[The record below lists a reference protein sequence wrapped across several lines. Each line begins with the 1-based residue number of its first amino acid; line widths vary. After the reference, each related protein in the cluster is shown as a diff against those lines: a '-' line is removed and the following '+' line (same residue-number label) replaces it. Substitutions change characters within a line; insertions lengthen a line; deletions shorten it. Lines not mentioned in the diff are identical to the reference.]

1 MLEKP
6 KLSIVLEKDN
16 LIVYLSIFL
25 IVIITGLYTI
35 FGIGMPMSAIEMTK
49 MSGIFSM
56 SSSMEMNMNM
66 GSNNMDMNMGSINMD
81 MKNRWSISMAISMFL
96 MWWLMMIAMMTPSA
110 APTLLLFHNL
120 KKIGSEGKKAL
131 SYTYLFLFGYLIIWA
146 IFSLIACI
154 IHKFFDI
161 SSITDAAMM
170 QLKSV
175 QFSGILLITA
185 GVYQFTPLKNA
196 CLKKCRTPIDFLS
209 SNNRKGA
216 KGSFI
221 MGAHH
226 GLFCLGCCWALMA
239 LLFVGG
245 VMNLF
250 WITGLALYVLIEKI
264 IIKAGWLDKI
274 MGLILIFFGTFG
286 SKKNQK

>member
-49 MSGIFSM
+49 MSGIFRM

-66 GSNNMDMNMGSINMD
+66 GSNNMDM
-81 MKNRWSISMAISMFL
+81 KNRWSISMAMSMFL

-154 IHKFFDI
+154 IHKFFDT

-196 CLKKCRTPIDFLS
+196 CLEKCRTPIDFLS

-274 MGLILIFFGTFG
+274 MGLILIFFGT
-286 SKKNQK
+286 SLLI

>member
-35 FGIGMPMSAIEMTK
+35 FGIGMSMSAIEMTK

-56 SSSMEMNMNM
+56 PSSMEMNMNM
-66 GSNNMDMNMGSINMD
+66 GSNNMDMNMGSNNMD

-154 IHKFFDI
+154 IHKFFDT

-196 CLKKCRTPIDFLS
+196 CLERCRTPIDFLS
-209 SNNRKGA
+209 CNNRKGA

-264 IIKAGWLDKI
+264 IIR
-274 MGLILIFFGTFG
+274 
-286 SKKNQK
+286 

>member
-35 FGIGMPMSAIEMTK
+35 FGIGMSMSAIEMTK

-56 SSSMEMNMNM
+56 PSSMEMNMNM
-66 GSNNMDMNMGSINMD
+66 GSNNMDMNMGSNNTD
-81 MKNRWSISMAISMFL
+81 MKNRWSISMAMSMFL

-154 IHKFFDI
+154 IHKFFDT

-196 CLKKCRTPIDFLS
+196 CLERCRTPIDFLS

-274 MGLILIFFGTFG
+274 MGLILIFFGT
-286 SKKNQK
+286 SLLI

>member
-66 GSNNMDMNMGSINMD
+66 GSNNMD

-154 IHKFFDI
+154 IHKFFDT

-196 CLKKCRTPIDFLS
+196 CLEKCRTPIDFLS

-250 WITGLALYVLIEKI
+250 WITGLAFYVLIEKI

-274 MGLILIFFGTFG
+274 MGLILIFFGT
-286 SKKNQK
+286 SLLI

>member
-66 GSNNMDMNMGSINMD
+66 GSNNMD

-154 IHKFFDI
+154 IHKFFDT
-161 SSITDAAMM
+161 SSITDTAMM

-196 CLKKCRTPIDFLS
+196 CLEKCRTPIDFLS

-264 IIKAGWLDKI
+264 IIKARWLDKI
-274 MGLILIFFGTFG
+274 MGLILIFFGT
-286 SKKNQK
+286 SLLI

>member
-66 GSNNMDMNMGSINMD
+66 GSNNMD

-154 IHKFFDI
+154 IHKFFDT

-196 CLKKCRTPIDFLS
+196 CLERCRTPIDFLS

-264 IIKAGWLDKI
+264 IIQARWLDKI
-274 MGLILIFFGTFG
+274 MGLILIIFGIFLFL
-286 SKKNQK
+286 

>member
-56 SSSMEMNMNM
+56 SSSMEINMNM
-66 GSNNMDMNMGSINMD
+66 GSNNMDM
-81 MKNRWSISMAISMFL
+81 KNGWSISMAISMFL

-154 IHKFFDI
+154 IHKFFDT

-196 CLKKCRTPIDFLS
+196 CLEKCRTPIDFLS

-274 MGLILIFFGTFG
+274 MGLILIFFGT
-286 SKKNQK
+286 SLLI

>member
-1 MLEKP
+1 MENKP
-6 KLSIVLEKDN
+6 NLSTVLEKDN
-16 LIVYLSIFL
+16 LIVYLSIIL
-25 IVIITGLYTI
+25 IIIITGVYTI

-49 MSGIFSM
+49 MSGIFSIP
-56 SSSMEMNMNM
+56 SSMDMNM
-66 GSNNMDMNMGSINMD
+66 GSNNME

-96 MWWLMMIAMMTPSA
+96 MWGLMMIAMMTPSA

-154 IHKFFDI
+154 IHKFFDT

-196 CLKKCRTPIDFLS
+196 CLEKCRTPIDFLS

-274 MGLILIFFGTFG
+274 MGLILIFFGT
-286 SKKNQK
+286 SLLI

>member
-1 MLEKP
+1 MENKP
-6 KLSIVLEKDN
+6 NLSTVLEKDN
-16 LIVYLSIFL
+16 LIVYLSIIL
-25 IVIITGLYTI
+25 IIIITGVYTI

-49 MSGIFSM
+49 MSGIFSIP
-56 SSSMEMNMNM
+56 SSMDMDMNM
-66 GSNNMDMNMGSINMD
+66 GSNNMNMG
-81 MKNRWSISMAISMFL
+81 WSFSMAISMFL

-120 KKIGSEGKKAL
+120 KRIGSERNRAL
-131 SYTYLFLFGYLIIWA
+131 SYTYFFLSGYLIVWA
-146 IFSLIACI
+146 LFSLIACI
-154 IHKFFDI
+154 LHKFFDN
-161 SSITDAAMM
+161 SSITDIGMM
-170 QLKSV
+170 QIRSI
-175 QFSGILLITA
+175 QFSGTLLIAA
-185 GVYQFTPLKNA
+185 GIYQFTPLKNA
-196 CLKKCRTPIDFLS
+196 CLEKCRTPIDFLS

-264 IIKAGWLDKI
+264 IIKALS
-274 MGLILIFFGTFG
+274 LIHI
-286 SKKNQK
+286 

>member
-1 MLEKP
+1 MEEKP
-6 KLSIVLEKDN
+6 NLSLVLEKDN
-16 LIVYLSIFL
+16 LIVYLSIFF

-56 SSSMEMNMNM
+56 TSSIEMNMNM
-66 GSNNMDMNMGSINMD
+66 GSNNMDIN
-81 MKNRWSISMAISMFL
+81 NGWSISMAISMFL

-120 KKIGSEGKKAL
+120 KKIGSEEKKAL

-154 IHKFFDI
+154 IHKFFDN
-161 SSITDAAMM
+161 SSITDVAMM

-196 CLKKCRTPIDFLS
+196 CLEKCRTPIDFLS
-209 SNNRKGA
+209 SNNRKGVQ
-216 KGSFI
+216 GSFI

-264 IIKAGWLDKI
+264 IIKTRWLDKI
-274 MGLILIFFGTFG
+274 MGLILIVFGIFLFL
-286 SKKNQK
+286 

>member
-1 MLEKP
+1 
-6 KLSIVLEKDN
+6 
-16 LIVYLSIFL
+16 
-25 IVIITGLYTI
+25 
-35 FGIGMPMSAIEMTK
+35 MTK

-66 GSNNMDMNMGSINMD
+66 GSNNMDM
-81 MKNRWSISMAISMFL
+81 KNRWSISMAMSMFL

-154 IHKFFDI
+154 IHKFFDT

-196 CLKKCRTPIDFLS
+196 CLEKCRTPIDFLS

-274 MGLILIFFGTFG
+274 MGLILIFFGT
-286 SKKNQK
+286 SLLI

>member
-1 MLEKP
+1 MENKP
-6 KLSIVLEKDN
+6 NLSTVLEKDN
-16 LIVYLSIFL
+16 LIVYLSIIL
-25 IVIITGLYTI
+25 IIIITGVYTI

-49 MSGIFSM
+49 MSGIFSIP
-56 SSSMEMNMNM
+56 SSMDMDMNM
-66 GSNNMDMNMGSINMD
+66 GSNNMNMG
-81 MKNRWSISMAISMFL
+81 WSFSMAISMFL

-120 KKIGSEGKKAL
+120 KRIGSERNRAL
-131 SYTYLFLFGYLIIWA
+131 YYTYFFLSGYLIVWA

-154 IHKFFDI
+154 LHKFFDN
-161 SSITDAAMM
+161 SSITDIGMM
-170 QLKSV
+170 QIRSI
-175 QFSGILLITA
+175 QFSGTLLIAA
-185 GVYQFTPLKNA
+185 GIYQFTPLKNA
-196 CLKKCRTPIDFLS
+196 CLEKCRTPIDFLS

-264 IIKAGWLDKI
+264 IIKARWLDKI
-274 MGLILIFFGTFG
+274 MGLILIVFGIFLFL
-286 SKKNQK
+286 

>member
-1 MLEKP
+1 
-6 KLSIVLEKDN
+6 
-16 LIVYLSIFL
+16 
-25 IVIITGLYTI
+25 
-35 FGIGMPMSAIEMTK
+35 
-49 MSGIFSM
+49 
-56 SSSMEMNMNM
+56 
-66 GSNNMDMNMGSINMD
+66 MD
-81 MKNRWSISMAISMFL
+81 MKNRWSISMAMSMFL

-131 SYTYLFLFGYLIIWA
+131 SYTYLFLFGYLIVWA

-154 IHKFFDI
+154 IHKFFDT

-196 CLKKCRTPIDFLS
+196 CLEKCRTPIDFLS

-264 IIKAGWLDKI
+264 IIKAAWLDKI
-274 MGLILIFFGTFG
+274 MGLILIFFGT
-286 SKKNQK
+286 SLLI

>member
-1 MLEKP
+1 
-6 KLSIVLEKDN
+6 
-16 LIVYLSIFL
+16 
-25 IVIITGLYTI
+25 
-35 FGIGMPMSAIEMTK
+35 
-49 MSGIFSM
+49 
-56 SSSMEMNMNM
+56 
-66 GSNNMDMNMGSINMD
+66 
-81 MKNRWSISMAISMFL
+81 MAISMFL

-154 IHKFFDI
+154 IHKFFDT
-161 SSITDAAMM
+161 SSIADAAMM

-196 CLKKCRTPIDFLS
+196 CLEKCRTPIDFLS

-274 MGLILIFFGTFG
+274 MGLILIFFGT
-286 SKKNQK
+286 SLLI

>member
-25 IVIITGLYTI
+25 IVMITGLYTI

-49 MSGIFSM
+49 MSGIFSI

-66 GSNNMDMNMGSINMD
+66 GSNNMDMNMGSNNMD

-154 IHKFFDI
+154 IHKFFDT

-196 CLKKCRTPIDFLS
+196 CLEKCRTPIDFLS
-209 SNNRKGA
+209 SNNSALQNMPSKVLLLKRPLSKPVSS
-216 KGSFI
+216 SF
-221 MGAHH
+221 
-226 GLFCLGCCWALMA
+226 LFTIISSFANPA
-239 LLFVGG
+239 
-245 VMNLF
+245 
-250 WITGLALYVLIEKI
+250 I
-264 IIKAGWLDKI
+264 II
-274 MGLILIFFGTFG
+274 T
-286 SKKNQK
+286 

>member
-49 MSGIFSM
+49 MSGIFSI

-66 GSNNMDMNMGSINMD
+66 GSNNMD

-154 IHKFFDI
+154 IHKFFDT

-196 CLKKCRTPIDFLS
+196 CLEKCRTPIDFLS

-250 WITGLALYVLIEKI
+250 WITGLAFYVLIEKI

-274 MGLILIFFGTFG
+274 MGLILIFFGT
-286 SKKNQK
+286 SLLI

>member
-66 GSNNMDMNMGSINMD
+66 GSNNMDMNMGSNNMD

-154 IHKFFDI
+154 IHKFFDT

-196 CLKKCRTPIDFLS
+196 CLEKCRTPIDFLS

-274 MGLILIFFGTFG
+274 MGLILIFFGTSLLF
-286 SKKNQK
+286 

>member
-35 FGIGMPMSAIEMTK
+35 FGIGMSMSAIEMTK

-56 SSSMEMNMNM
+56 PSSMEMNINM
-66 GSNNMDMNMGSINMD
+66 GSNNMDMNMGSNNMD

-154 IHKFFDI
+154 IHKFFDT

-185 GVYQFTPLKNA
+185 GIYQFTPLKNA
-196 CLKKCRTPIDFLS
+196 CLERCRTPIDFLS

-274 MGLILIFFGTFG
+274 MGLILIFFGT
-286 SKKNQK
+286 SLLI

>member
-66 GSNNMDMNMGSINMD
+66 GSNNMDM
-81 MKNRWSISMAISMFL
+81 KNRWSISMAMSMFL

-154 IHKFFDI
+154 IHKFFDT

-196 CLKKCRTPIDFLS
+196 CLEKCRTPIDFLS

-274 MGLILIFFGTFG
+274 MGLILIFFGT
-286 SKKNQK
+286 SLLI

>member
-25 IVIITGLYTI
+25 IVNITGLYSI
-35 FGIGMPMSAIEMTK
+35 FGIGMQMSAIEMTK

-66 GSNNMDMNMGSINMD
+66 GSNNMDMNMGSNNMD

-154 IHKFFDI
+154 IHKFFDT

-196 CLKKCRTPIDFLS
+196 CLERCRTPIDFLS

-274 MGLILIFFGTFG
+274 MGLILIFFGT
-286 SKKNQK
+286 SLLI

>member
-1 MLEKP
+1 LENKP
-6 KLSIVLEKDN
+6 NLSTVLEKDN
-16 LIVYLSIFL
+16 LIVYLSIIL
-25 IVIITGLYTI
+25 IIIITGVYTI

-49 MSGIFSM
+49 MSGIFSIP
-56 SSSMEMNMNM
+56 SSMDMDMNM
-66 GSNNMDMNMGSINMD
+66 GSNNMNMDMNMG
-81 MKNRWSISMAISMFL
+81 WSFSMAISMFL

-120 KKIGSEGKKAL
+120 KRIGSERKRAL
-131 SYTYLFLFGYLIIWA
+131 SYTYFFLSGYLIVWA

-154 IHKFFDI
+154 LHKFFDN
-161 SSITDAAMM
+161 SSITDIGMM
-170 QLKSV
+170 QIRSI
-175 QFSGILLITA
+175 QFSGTLLIAA
-185 GVYQFTPLKNA
+185 GIYQFTPLKNA
-196 CLKKCRTPIDFLS
+196 CLEKCRTPIDFLS

-264 IIKAGWLDKI
+264 IIKARWLDKI
-274 MGLILIFFGTFG
+274 MGLILIVFGIFLFL
-286 SKKNQK
+286 

>member
-1 MLEKP
+1 MENKP
-6 KLSIVLEKDN
+6 NLSTVLEKDN
-16 LIVYLSIFL
+16 LIVYLSIIL
-25 IVIITGLYTI
+25 IIIITGVYTI

-49 MSGIFSM
+49 MSGIFSIP
-56 SSSMEMNMNM
+56 SSMDMNM
-66 GSNNMDMNMGSINMD
+66 GSNNMNMDMNMNMG
-81 MKNRWSISMAISMFL
+81 WSFSMAISMFL

-120 KKIGSEGKKAL
+120 KRIGSERKRAL
-131 SYTYLFLFGYLIIWA
+131 SYTYFFLSGYLIVWA

-154 IHKFFDI
+154 LHKFFDN
-161 SSITDAAMM
+161 SSITDIGMM
-170 QLKSV
+170 QIRSI
-175 QFSGILLITA
+175 QFSGTLLIAA
-185 GVYQFTPLKNA
+185 GIYQFTPLKNA
-196 CLKKCRTPIDFLS
+196 CLEKCRTPIDFLS

-264 IIKAGWLDKI
+264 IIKARWLDKI
-274 MGLILIFFGTFG
+274 MGLILIVFGIFLFL
-286 SKKNQK
+286 

>member
-6 KLSIVLEKDN
+6 KLSTVLEKDN

-66 GSNNMDMNMGSINMD
+66 GSNNMD

-154 IHKFFDI
+154 IHKFFDT

-185 GVYQFTPLKNA
+185 GGYQFTPLKNA
-196 CLKKCRTPIDFLS
+196 CLEKCRTPIDFLS

-274 MGLILIFFGTFG
+274 MGVILIFFGT
-286 SKKNQK
+286 SLLI

>member
-56 SSSMEMNMNM
+56 PSSMEMNMNM
-66 GSNNMDMNMGSINMD
+66 GSNNMD

-154 IHKFFDI
+154 IHKFFDT

-196 CLKKCRTPIDFLS
+196 CLEKCRTPIDFLS

-274 MGLILIFFGTFG
+274 MGLILIFFGT
-286 SKKNQK
+286 SLLI

>member
-66 GSNNMDMNMGSINMD
+66 GSNNMD

-154 IHKFFDI
+154 IHKFFDT

-196 CLKKCRTPIDFLS
+196 CLEKCRTPIDFLS

-274 MGLILIFFGTFG
+274 MGLILIFFGT
-286 SKKNQK
+286 SLLI

>member
-1 MLEKP
+1 MENKP
-6 KLSIVLEKDN
+6 NLSTVLEKDN
-16 LIVYLSIFL
+16 LIVYLSILL
-25 IVIITGLYTI
+25 IIIITGVYTI

-49 MSGIFSM
+49 MSGIFSIP
-56 SSSMEMNMNM
+56 SSMDMDMNM
-66 GSNNMDMNMGSINMD
+66 GSNNMNMDMNMG
-81 MKNRWSISMAISMFL
+81 WSFSMAISMFL

-120 KKIGSEGKKAL
+120 KRIGSERKRAL
-131 SYTYLFLFGYLIIWA
+131 SYTYFFLSGYLIVWA
-146 IFSLIACI
+146 LFSLIACI
-154 IHKFFDI
+154 LHKFFDN
-161 SSITDAAMM
+161 SSITDIGMM
-170 QLKSV
+170 QIRSI
-175 QFSGILLITA
+175 QFSGTLLIAA
-185 GVYQFTPLKNA
+185 GIYQFTPLKNA
-196 CLKKCRTPIDFLS
+196 CLEKCRTPIDFLS

-264 IIKAGWLDKI
+264 IIKARWLDKI
-274 MGLILIFFGTFG
+274 MGLILIVFGIFLFYE
-286 SKKNQK
+286 N

>member
-1 MLEKP
+1 MENKP
-6 KLSIVLEKDN
+6 NISIVLEKDN
-16 LIVYLSIFL
+16 LIVYLSILL
-25 IVIITGLYTI
+25 IIIITGVYTI

-49 MSGIFSM
+49 MSGIFSIP
-56 SSSMEMNMNM
+56 SSMDMDMNM
-66 GSNNMDMNMGSINMD
+66 GSNNMDMDMG
-81 MKNRWSISMAISMFL
+81 WSFSMAISMFL

-120 KKIGSEGKKAL
+120 KRIGSERKRAL
-131 SYTYLFLFGYLIIWA
+131 SYTYFFLSGYLIVWA

-154 IHKFFDI
+154 LHKFFDN
-161 SSITDAAMM
+161 SSITDIGMM
-170 QLKSV
+170 QIRSIP
-175 QFSGILLITA
+175 FSGTLLIAA
-185 GVYQFTPLKNA
+185 GIYQFTPLKNA
-196 CLKKCRTPIDFLS
+196 CLEKCRTPIDFLS

-216 KGSFI
+216 QGSFI

-264 IIKAGWLDKI
+264 IIKARWLDKI
-274 MGLILIFFGTFG
+274 MGLILIVFGIFLFL
-286 SKKNQK
+286 

>member
-1 MLEKP
+1 MENKP
-6 KLSIVLEKDN
+6 NLSTVLEKDN
-16 LIVYLSIFL
+16 LIVYLSILL
-25 IVIITGLYTI
+25 IIIITGVYTI

-49 MSGIFSM
+49 MSGIFSI
-56 SSSMEMNMNM
+56 SSSMD
-66 GSNNMDMNMGSINMD
+66 MDMNMG
-81 MKNRWSISMAISMFL
+81 WSFSMAISMFL

-120 KKIGSEGKKAL
+120 KRIGSERNRAL
-131 SYTYLFLFGYLIIWA
+131 YYTYFFLSGYLIVWA
-146 IFSLIACI
+146 VFSLIACI
-154 IHKFFDI
+154 IHKFFDN
-161 SSITDAAMM
+161 SSITDIGMM
-170 QLKSV
+170 QIKSI
-175 QFSGILLITA
+175 QFSGILLIAA
-185 GVYQFTPLKNA
+185 GIYQFTPLKNA
-196 CLKKCRTPIDFLS
+196 CLEKCRTPIDFLS

-264 IIKAGWLDKI
+264 IIKARWLDKI
-274 MGLILIFFGTFG
+274 MGLILIVFGIFLFL
-286 SKKNQK
+286 

>member
-6 KLSIVLEKDN
+6 KLSTVLEKDN

-56 SSSMEMNMNM
+56 SSSMEMNLNM
-66 GSNNMDMNMGSINMD
+66 GSNNMD

-154 IHKFFDI
+154 IHKVFDI
-161 SSITDAAMM
+161 SSITDVAMM

-196 CLKKCRTPIDFLS
+196 CLEKCRTPIDFLS

-274 MGLILIFFGTFG
+274 MGLILIFFGT
-286 SKKNQK
+286 SLLI

>member
-66 GSNNMDMNMGSINMD
+66 GSNNMDMNMGSNNMD

-110 APTLLLFHNL
+110 APILLLFYNL

-154 IHKFFDI
+154 IHKFFDT

-196 CLKKCRTPIDFLS
+196 CLEKCRTPIDFLS

-274 MGLILIFFGTFG
+274 MGLILIFFGT
-286 SKKNQK
+286 SLLI

>member
-25 IVIITGLYTI
+25 IVMITGLYTI

-66 GSNNMDMNMGSINMD
+66 GSNNMD

-154 IHKFFDI
+154 IHKFFDT

-196 CLKKCRTPIDFLS
+196 CLERCRTPIDFLS

-274 MGLILIFFGTFG
+274 MGLILIFFGT
-286 SKKNQK
+286 SLLI

>member
-1 MLEKP
+1 MLVKP

-16 LIVYLSIFL
+16 LIVYLSIFF

-56 SSSMEMNMNM
+56 TSSMEMNMNM
-66 GSNNMDMNMGSINMD
+66 GSNNMNMNMGSNNMD
-81 MKNRWSISMAISMFL
+81 INNGWSISMAISMFL

-120 KKIGSEGKKAL
+120 KKIGSEEKKAL

-154 IHKFFDI
+154 IHKFFDN
-161 SSITDAAMM
+161 SSITDVAMM

-196 CLKKCRTPIDFLS
+196 CLEKCRSPIDFLS
-209 SNNRKGA
+209 SNNRKGVQ
-216 KGSFI
+216 GSFI

-250 WITGLALYVLIEKI
+250 WITGLALYVLFEKI

-274 MGLILIFFGTFG
+274 MGLILIVFGI
-286 SKKNQK
+286 SLLI

>member
-1 MLEKP
+1 
-6 KLSIVLEKDN
+6 
-16 LIVYLSIFL
+16 
-25 IVIITGLYTI
+25 
-35 FGIGMPMSAIEMTK
+35 
-49 MSGIFSM
+49 
-56 SSSMEMNMNM
+56 
-66 GSNNMDMNMGSINMD
+66 
-81 MKNRWSISMAISMFL
+81 MAMSMFL

-154 IHKFFDI
+154 IHKFFDT

-196 CLKKCRTPIDFLS
+196 CLERCRTPIDFLS

-274 MGLILIFFGTFG
+274 MGLILIFFGT
-286 SKKNQK
+286 SLLI

>member
-1 MLEKP
+1 MENKP
-6 KLSIVLEKDN
+6 NLSTVLEKDN
-16 LIVYLSIFL
+16 LIVYLSILL
-25 IVIITGLYTI
+25 IIIITGVYTI

-49 MSGIFSM
+49 MSGIFSIP
-56 SSSMEMNMNM
+56 SSMDMDMNM
-66 GSNNMDMNMGSINMD
+66 GSNNMNMD
-81 MKNRWSISMAISMFL
+81 MGWSFSMAISMFL

-120 KKIGSEGKKAL
+120 KRIGSERKRAL
-131 SYTYLFLFGYLIIWA
+131 SYTYFFLSGYLIVWA

-154 IHKFFDI
+154 LHKFFDN
-161 SSITDAAMM
+161 SSITDIGMM
-170 QLKSV
+170 QIRSI
-175 QFSGILLITA
+175 QFSGTLLIAA
-185 GVYQFTPLKNA
+185 GIYQFTPLKNA
-196 CLKKCRTPIDFLS
+196 CLEKCRTPIDFLS

-264 IIKAGWLDKI
+264 IIKARWLDKI
-274 MGLILIFFGTFG
+274 MGLILIVFGIFLFL
-286 SKKNQK
+286 

>member
-16 LIVYLSIFL
+16 LIVYLSIIL
-25 IVIITGLYTI
+25 IIIITGVYTI

-49 MSGIFSM
+49 MSGIFSIP
-56 SSSMEMNMNM
+56 SSMDMDMNM
-66 GSNNMDMNMGSINMD
+66 GSNNMNMD
-81 MKNRWSISMAISMFL
+81 MGLSFSMAISMFF

-120 KKIGSEGKKAL
+120 KRIGSERNRAL
-131 SYTYLFLFGYLIIWA
+131 YYTYLFLSGYLIVWA
-146 IFSLIACI
+146 LFSLIACI
-154 IHKFFDI
+154 LHKFFDN
-161 SSITDAAMM
+161 SSITDIGMM
-170 QLKSV
+170 QIRSI
-175 QFSGILLITA
+175 QFSGTLLIAA
-185 GVYQFTPLKNA
+185 GIYQFTPLKNA
-196 CLKKCRTPIDFLS
+196 CLEKCRTPIDFLS

-264 IIKAGWLDKI
+264 IIKARWLDKI
-274 MGLILIFFGTFG
+274 MGLILIVFGIFLFL
-286 SKKNQK
+286 